1 MLRTKAPC
9 CQPCRWATLCSRAV
23 IERAFPPPHDHDRTM
38 CVWSLSYIG
47 EHLERYS
54 HIRSKAKQT
63 AIQALEERAGES
75 LLGQRG
81 QKSGTVTPSA
91 VRARSLTYWKQMVGA
106 PGFEPGTNG

>member
-38 CVWSLSYIG
+38 CVWSLSFIG

-81 QKSGTVTPSA
+81 HKIG
-91 VRARSLTYWKQMVGA
+91 RSEERRVGK
-106 PGFEPGTNG
+106 ERRDRW